1 MSLDRLYNI
10 AVSYSQRYLVSEAK
24 LIEYLSRKIHLAT
37 TNDAERGKLL
47 SQVPSIASKLAR
59 LGLVNDKQAASAKLR
74 STLRSGYAP
83 RLASSLAA
91 LKAKVDI
98 DVSNEMLPETLKE
111 SFPDLEGGWEEESNK
126 GEFFA
131 RTALSRSRRGPFRI
145 SDRNKKT
152 DQRDI
157 AWLRRRGYRY
167 EDICKAM
174 DLEPDDLF

>member
-1 MSLDRLYNI
+1 M
-10 AVSYSQRYLVSEAK
+10 AVTYSQRYLVSEAK
-24 LIEYLSRKIHLAT
+24 LVEYLSRKIHLET

-59 LGLVNDKQAASAKLR
+59 LGLVSDKQAASAKLR

-98 DVSNEMLPETLKE
+98 DVSNEMLPATLKE
-111 SFPDLEGGWEEESNK
+111 SFPDLEEGWEERNK
-126 GEFFA
+126 GEFLA

-145 SDRNKKT
+145 SNRDKKT

-157 AWLRRRGYRY
+157 VWLRRRGHRY

-174 DLEPDDLF
+174 DFEPDELS

>member
-1 MSLDRLYNI
+1 MSE
-10 AVSYSQRYLVSEAK
+10 VK
-24 LIEYLSRKIHLAT
+24 LAEYLSRKIHLET
-37 TNDAERGKLL
+37 TNDAERDKLL
-47 SQVPSIASKLAR
+47 SQLPSLVSKLAR

-74 STLRSGYAP
+74 SNLRSGYAP
-83 RLASSLAA
+83 RLASSLAS

-98 DVSNEMLPETLKE
+98 DVLNEMLPETLKE
-111 SFPDLEGGWEEESNK
+111 SFPDLEGGWEDNNK
-126 GEFFA
+126 REILA

-145 SDRNKKT
+145 SNRNKKT